1 MFLPYLDDFRLLRP
15 PASRDLQGRECAHGR
30 CFGPFCLSLLPA
42 APAQGLQRRGRE
54 RQRAIGCAAGD
65 CGFRLGVTT
74 LRGENGQKEGRK
86 RPVLGVKMAT
96 SGATALTGGARSS
109 GGSPPPRASWQSEEP
124 WISSHQNGGNGR
136 PKADSSSRISTSGST
151 RHKGKGQT
159 HTPRRTPTGKPPSP
173 PCASGS
179 CIGGFGL
186 VALLFLFEQL
196 LVFRVGR
203 DDSEFFAFESVGIA
217 LGIAS
222 AVCLGVVSAL
232 GGMGELR

>member
-96 SGATALTGGARSS
+96 SGATALTRGREAQGAAPRRALHGSQKNNGFQAIRMAETGGRRLTHHHASAHQAARATRGRGRRIRPGGLPQANRLRRPAHQGLASGASASWPSSSSSSNSSSS
-109 GGSPPPRASWQSEEP
+109 GSAGTTPNSLPSSP
-124 WISSHQNGGNGR
+124 
-136 PKADSSSRISTSGST
+136 
-151 RHKGKGQT
+151 
-159 HTPRRTPTGKPPSP
+159 
-173 PCASGS
+173 
-179 CIGGFGL
+179 
-186 VALLFLFEQL
+186 
-196 LVFRVGR
+196 
-203 DDSEFFAFESVGIA
+203 
-217 LGIAS
+217 S
-222 AVCLGVVSAL
+222 A
-232 GGMGELR
+232 

>member
-1 MFLPYLDDFRLLRP
+1 MFRPYLDDFRLLRP

-42 APAQGLQRRGRE
+42 APALGLQRRGRE

-109 GGSPPPRASWQSEEP
+109 GGSPPPRASWQSEEQ

-151 RHKGKGQT
+151 RHKGEGQT
-159 HTPRRTPTGKPPSP
+159 HTPRRTPTDKPPSP

>member
-1 MFLPYLDDFRLLRP
+1 MRPRQVFRPILP
-15 PASRDLQGRECAHGR
+15 E
-30 CFGPFCLSLLPA
+30 PA
-42 APAQGLQRRGRE
+42 ACCACTGAAKARPRK
-54 RQRAIGCAAGD
+54 AAGH
-65 CGFRLGVTT
+65 RLRRRR
-74 LRGENGQKEGRK
+74 LRIPPRSDHFEGRKWPEGRAETASFGGENGHFRSNSSDG
-86 RPVLGVKMAT
+86 
-96 SGATALTGGARSS
+96 GGAKLR
-109 GGSPPPRASWQSEEP
+109 GQPPPRASWQSEEQ

-151 RHKGKGQT
+151 RHKGEGQT

>member
-1 MFLPYLDDFRLLRP
+1 MFYLDDFRLLRP

-109 GGSPPPRASWQSEEP
+109 GGSPPPRASWQSEEQ

-136 PKADSSSRISTSGST
+136 PKADSSSRISTSGSM
-151 RHKGKGQT
+151 RHKGEGQT

-179 CIGGFGL
+179 CIGGFGF

>member
-1 MFLPYLDDFRLLRP
+1 MRPRQVFRPILP
-15 PASRDLQGRECAHGR
+15 E
-30 CFGPFCLSLLPA
+30 PA
-42 APAQGLQRRGRE
+42 ACCACTGAAKARPRK
-54 RQRAIGCAAGD
+54 AAGH
-65 CGFRLGVTT
+65 RLRRRR
-74 LRGENGQKEGRK
+74 LRIPPRSDHFEGRKWPEGRAETVSFGGENGHFR
-86 RPVLGVKMAT
+86 
-96 SGATALTGGARSS
+96 SNSSDGGARSS
-109 GGSPPPRASWQSEEP
+109 GGSPPPRASWQSEEQ
-124 WISSHQNGGNGR
+124 WISSHQNGETGGR
-136 PKADSSSRISTSGST
+136 RLTHHHASAHQAARAT
-151 RHKGKGQT
+151 RGRGQT
-159 HTPRRTPTGKPPSP
+159 HTPRRTPTDKPPSP

>member
-1 MFLPYLDDFRLLRP
+1 MFYLDDFRLLRP

-96 SGATALTGGARSS
+96 SGATALTGGAKLR
-109 GGSPPPRASWQSEEP
+109 GQPPAARFMAVRRTMDFKPSE
-124 WISSHQNGGNGR
+124 WGNGR

-151 RHKGKGQT
+151 RHKGEGQT